1 MEGTNMD
8 RIKAKREKRDP
19 LNEEEDGQRCYIRT
33 KKNRERERESKS
45 RLKRLATCKSAL
57 KGEERRRKCVS
68 PE

>member
-33 KKNRERERESKS
+33 KKKRERKREREQKQ
-45 RLKRLATCKSAL
+45 A
-57 KGEERRRKCVS
+57 EEVS
-68 PE
+68 HV

>member
-33 KKNRERERESKS
+33 KKKREREREQKQ
-45 RLKRLATCKSAL
+45 A
-57 KGEERRRKCVS
+57 EEVS
-68 PE
+68 HV